1 MFRKSLPAL
10 AAMVLVAACSDSSG
24 PVAPAEGA
32 DLQVGGRSIG
42 TVYTSTN
49 AATGNEVLVFP
60 RAQDGTLSAP
70 TAVSTGGTG
79 AGIGL
84 GSQDAVVLSNNTR
97 WLLVVNAGSND
108 VSVFRADNRSLVLT
122 DVEPSGGAF
131 PVSIALRGSLVYV
144 LNGGGTNNVS
154 GFELTQKGE
163 LVPIRNSTRTLS
175 APTTG
180 PAQAAFS
187 PNGRALVVT
196 EKATNLI
203 TTFSVERNGLLGQR
217 TSTPSSTATP
227 FGFAFDLRGH
237 LIVSEAAG
245 GAPGASVL
253 SSYSLASNGA
263 VGQISPSIATTQTAA
278 CWVLLAKDGR
288 LAYATNTG
296 SGTVSAFDVAHDG
309 ALSLRHAV
317 AANTGEGTLPIDMA
331 LSRNGRFVFVLAPG
345 AGGTVR
351 PYAIAADGQL
361 TGLGP
366 ASGIPATA
374 YGLAAR

>member
-1 MFRKSLPAL
+1 MSRKFLPAI
-10 AAMVLVAACSDSSG
+10 AAMVLAAACSDSSG
-24 PVAPAEGA
+24 PVAPAEGP
-32 DLQVGGRSIG
+32 DLRLDGGANG
-42 TVYTSTN
+42 AVYTSTN
-49 AATGNEVLVFP
+49 AAADNEVLVFP

-70 TAVSTGGTG
+70 TAFSTGGTG
-79 AGIGL
+79 AGSGL
-84 GSQDAVVLSNNTR
+84 GSQDAVVLSHNTR

-122 DVEPSGGAF
+122 DVEPSGGEF
-131 PVSIALRGSLVYV
+131 PVSIAMRGNLVYV

-154 GFELTQKGE
+154 GFELTPKGD

-175 APTTG
+175 APSTG
-180 PAQAAFS
+180 PAQVSFS
-187 PNGRALVVT
+187 PNGRTLVVT

-203 TTFSVERNGLLGQR
+203 TTFLLDRGRLGLK

-237 LIVSEAAG
+237 LIVSEAVG
-245 GAPGASVL
+245 GAPGASAL
-253 SSYSLASNGA
+253 SSYALAGNGV

-278 CWVLLAKDGR
+278 CWVLLANEGR
-288 LAYATNTG
+288 LAYTTNTG

-309 ALSLRHAV
+309 TLSLRHAV
-317 AANTGEGTLPIDMA
+317 AANTGAGSTPIDMA
-331 LSRNGRFVFVLAPG
+331 ISRNQRFVYVLAPG

-366 ASGIPATA
+366 VSGIPATA